1 LTIRIEIT
9 GENSVDIL
17 AHLEILTRQLLGS
30 AAATSAEHVEPV
42 EDEAADEPKKHRG
55 RSRKNTVIEH
65 DPNEGKKEDVHA
77 GGRDDRGGAAD
88 VPAGVEAATDA
99 TAAGS
104 ADAAS
109 GEADTGAGSEGDV
122 DSGAAED
129 GAPAEVDAVA
139 EKPKPGMTI
148 DELRS
153 YMINEYLNVVTD
165 SLPTRKGLYGE
176 LLTQFSIKTI
186 AELPAEKIAEFK
198 AVVDAKIAEA
208 VKA

>member
-17 AHLEILTRQLLGS
+17 AHLEILTRHLLGGV
-30 AAATSAEHVEPV
+30 AAAPAEHVEPV
-42 EDEAADEPKKHRG
+42 EDEAVEEPKKTRG

-65 DPNEGKKEDVHA
+65 DPNEGKKEDVATDRTAGSADAAGRAGTA
-77 GGRDDRGGAAD
+77 GG
-88 VPAGVEAATDA
+88 
-99 TAAGS
+99 

-122 DSGAAED
+122 GSGAAED
-129 GAPAEVDAVA
+129 DAPAEVDAVA

-186 AELPAEKIAEFK
+186 ADLPAEKIADFK

-208 VKA
+208 VKG